1 MVTFTTKLEAG
12 ETFQVGAP
20 HMPTMKE
27 CRHNAEICLMLA
39 SETTEIYAK
48 TALIEL
54 ATEFRALAELSEPAR
69 VVNQN

>member
-1 MVTFTTKLEAG
+1 
-12 ETFQVGAP
+12 
-20 HMPTMKE
+20 MPTTNREE

-54 ATEFRALAELSEPAR
+54 ATEFRDAGRTLGAPPAWSIR
-69 VVNQN
+69 IKSG